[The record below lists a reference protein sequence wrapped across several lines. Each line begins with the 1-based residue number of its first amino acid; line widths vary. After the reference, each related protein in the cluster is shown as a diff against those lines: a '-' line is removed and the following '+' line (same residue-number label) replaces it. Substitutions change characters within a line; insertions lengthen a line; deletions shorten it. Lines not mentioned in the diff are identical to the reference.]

1 LSLSYP
7 IIRVL
12 QCNFDNPVPSFQFPI
27 SIFQF
32 PISRCD
38 FQISNLKFQISVLLE
53 YFRMRKHLLLALS
66 LLGLFDALYLLW
78 VYTSPSR
85 PIVCLG
91 TGCDAVRA
99 SSYAH
104 PFGVP
109 MPVFG
114 VAAYLVLGLLIIGE
128 DLFPENLRQMLS
140 YAVTC
145 LSGFGFL
152 FSLYL
157 TGLEAFAIH
166 AWCAWCVTSAIVVTC
181 IFLLSLFDLPRPL
194 AAPDPAAARGRVRT
208 HLVLCVLGLVFGTP
222 AFILLA
228 KHGELPDAPA
238 ASEKALAEHL
248 IRPDSHITG
257 NLHAPLTVVEFG
269 DFECPACGLSEDA
282 ARQIRAQYGD
292 RVRFVFR
299 QFPLT
304 KIHPFAEK
312 AAQASECMAEQGKF
326 WEGVEKLYS
335 GQNDL
340 SVDALKRYAGELG
353 LDQNRF
359 NQCLDSG
366 ETVSRVKRDLAD
378 GHALKVVGTPTYF
391 IGRKMVFRP
400 LDFDTFARLVNQ
412 ELSAPTPAAAS
423 ASTPSQTAPAQLS
436 SSSSQSP
443 SSQPQGG
450 TATEASAGAGDPF
463 GSNPAAGFLGGSQT
477 SLGGCSEAEANKKQ
491 PALIG
496 TAETRQLLE
505 AAPKPLVVDVRPP
518 KEYAAGRIPG
528 AINMPADNFVQEMS
542 KLPKDKTIVLYEGG
556 QSSGGDVCAA
566 SRAAGRVLLEN
577 GFSFE
582 KVKVYQDGLAGWQK
596 AGRPIQR

>member
-1 LSLSYP
+1 
-7 IIRVL
+7 
-12 QCNFDNPVPSFQFPI
+12 
-27 SIFQF
+27 
-32 PISRCD
+32 
-38 FQISNLKFQISVLLE
+38 
-53 YFRMRKHLLLALS
+53 MRKYLLLALS

-99 SSYAH
+99 SPYAH

-114 VAAYLVLGLLIIGE
+114 VAAYLVLGVLILAE
-128 DLFPENLRQMLS
+128 DLFSENLGKTLS

-157 TGLEAFAIH
+157 TGLEGFVIH
-166 AWCAWCVTSAIVVTC
+166 AWCPWCVTSAIIMTC
-181 IFLLSLFDLPRPL
+181 IFVLSLFDLRRPL
-194 AAPDPAAARGRVRT
+194 APPNQAELMTRLRT
-208 HLVLCVLGLVFGTP
+208 YFVLCVLALILGIP
-222 AFILLA
+222 AFTLLA
-228 KHGELPDAPA
+228 KHGELADAPA
-238 ASEKALAEHL
+238 ASDKALDEHL
-248 IRPDSHITG
+248 VRPDSHMTG
-257 NLHAPLTVVEFG
+257 NLDAPLTVVEFG
-269 DFECPACGLSEDA
+269 DFECPACGLSEEA
-282 ARQIRAQYGD
+282 ARQVRAQYGN
-292 RVRFVFR
+292 RIRFVFR

-304 KIHPFAEK
+304 KIHPLADK
-312 AAQASECMAEQGKF
+312 AAEASECIADQGKF

-335 GQNDL
+335 RQTDL

-366 ETVSRVKRDLAD
+366 QMASRVKRDLAD
-378 GHALKVVGTPTYF
+378 GHALKIEGTPTFF

-400 LDFDTFARLVNQ
+400 LDFDTFALLVNQ
-412 ELSAPTPAAAS
+412 QLVALSPAVAG
-423 ASTPSQTAPAQLS
+423 ASTPSQTVSTQS
-436 SSSSQSP
+436 SSSASKSP
-443 SSQPQGG
+443 SSQAQ
-450 TATEASAGAGDPF
+450 AGAGTESSTGSGALF
-463 GSNPAAGFLGGSQT
+463 GSSPAAGFLGGAQT
-477 SLGGCSEAEANKKQ
+477 SPGGCSEAEASKKQ

-496 TAETRQLLE
+496 TAEARQLLE

-528 AINMPADNFVQEMS
+528 AINMPGDNFVQDMS

-556 QSSGGDVCAA
+556 QSSGGDICAA
-566 SRAAGRVLLEN
+566 SRAAGRALLEN

-596 AGRPIQR
+596 AGQPIQR